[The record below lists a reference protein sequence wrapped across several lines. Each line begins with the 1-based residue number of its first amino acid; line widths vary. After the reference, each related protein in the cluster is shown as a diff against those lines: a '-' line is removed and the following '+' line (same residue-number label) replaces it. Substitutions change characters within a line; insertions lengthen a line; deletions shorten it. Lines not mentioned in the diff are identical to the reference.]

1 MKQET
6 LAGDPQRPPSTANR
20 NAHPKGR
27 QAEDEALAEVRVS
40 LEGRSLDREFL
51 IENLHAIQDAFGALS
66 TRHLAALAWEMTV
79 PLSEVYEVA
88 SFYHHFEIVR
98 DDADDAK
105 ASRPPILRICG
116 GIACE
121 LAGAEQL
128 IQKARKALGD
138 KARVVQAPCVGAC
151 HNAPVA
157 VLGRRRIERATAE
170 MLGDEAEKGGTD
182 PIIPNYRSLDDH
194 VAAGGYGLLRACRAG
209 ERDRDAIIGEIE
221 EAGLRGMGGAGFPT
235 ARKWRFLEGA
245 SGPRVLVIN
254 ADEGEPGTFKD
265 RHCLETEPHKIL
277 EGILITAWA
286 IQAEEVYI
294 YLRDE
299 YPEIRNLL
307 ETEIGAVRSA
317 GLAEGTEI
325 HLRRGAGAYVCGEES
340 ALLESIEGKRG
351 LPRNRPPYPAKQGL
365 FGRPTIINNVETM
378 FWVGEILTHGAQWYR
393 EQGQPRN
400 YCVSG
405 RVRNPGVVR
414 APSGVTARQLIDEHC
429 GGISDGHVFKGFLPG
444 GASGGILPASM
455 ADLPLS
461 FGELEK
467 HGCFVGSGGL
477 VVLSEADDIR
487 QVVANLLR
495 FFADES
501 CGQCTPCRVGTKKML
516 RLVEESDW
524 DEDRI
529 EDLSAVMRAAS
540 ICGLGQAAPNPV
552 SSALQFFREELE

>member
-1 MKQET
+1 M
-6 LAGDPQRPPSTANR
+6 
-20 NAHPKGR
+20 
-27 QAEDEALAEVRVS
+27 
-40 LEGRSLDREFL
+40 
-51 IENLHAIQDAFGALS
+51 
-66 TRHLAALAWEMTV
+66 
-79 PLSEVYEVA
+79 
-88 SFYHHFEIVR
+88 
-98 DDADDAK
+98 
-105 ASRPPILRICG
+105 
-116 GIACE
+116 
-121 LAGAEQL
+121 
-128 IQKARKALGD
+128 
-138 KARVVQAPCVGAC
+138 
-151 HNAPVA
+151 
-157 VLGRRRIERATAE
+157 
-170 MLGDEAEKGGTD
+170 
-182 PIIPNYRSLDDH
+182 
-194 VAAGGYGLLRACRAG
+194 LRACRAG
-209 ERDRDAIIGEIE
+209 ERDREEVIREIE

-265 RHCLETEPHKIL
+265 RHCLATEPHKFL
-277 EGILITAWA
+277 EGMLLTAWA
-286 IQAEEVYI
+286 IQAEEIYI

-299 YPEIRNLL
+299 YPEIRDLL
-307 ETEIGAVRSA
+307 ETEIEAVRSA
-317 GLAEGTEI
+317 GLADGTEI

-351 LPRNRPPYPAKQGL
+351 LPRNRPPYPAQRGL
-365 FGRPTIINNVETM
+365 FGRPTIINNVETV

-393 EQGQPRN
+393 EQGQPRF

-455 ADLPLS
+455 ADLPLD

-467 HGCFVGSGGL
+467 HGCFVGSAAL

-501 CGQCTPCRVGTKKML
+501 CGQCTPCRAGTEKML
-516 RLVEESDW
+516 RLVEEPDW
-524 DEDRI
+524 NEELI
-529 EDLSAVMRAAS
+529 EDLSMVMRGAS
-540 ICGLGQAAPNPV
+540 ICGLGQAAPNSV
-552 SSALQFFREELE
+552 SAALRFFREELE